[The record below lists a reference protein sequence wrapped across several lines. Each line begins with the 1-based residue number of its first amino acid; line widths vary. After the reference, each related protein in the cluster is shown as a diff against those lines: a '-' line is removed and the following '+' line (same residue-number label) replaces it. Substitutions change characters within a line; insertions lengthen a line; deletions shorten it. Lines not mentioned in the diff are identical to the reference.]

1 MEKLSKEYTYKI
13 LQCAYNVHTEL
24 GPGLLES
31 IYEEALVYELQ
42 SNGFEVKR
50 QMPVKVRYKEIVLP
64 IEFRI
69 DIMVDDCVVIE
80 LKSVSEVLPIH
91 KKQLMT
97 YLRLT
102 NKKLG
107 YVINF
112 NEISLRDG
120 IERIISDI
128 W

>member
-1 MEKLSKEYTYKI
+1 MVKLSKEYTYKI

-69 DIMVDDCVVIE
+69 DIMVDDCVIIE

>member
-1 MEKLSKEYTYKI
+1 
-13 LQCAYNVHTEL
+13 
-24 GPGLLES
+24 
-31 IYEEALVYELQ
+31 
-42 SNGFEVKR
+42 
-50 QMPVKVRYKEIVLP
+50 MPVKVRYKEIVLP

>member
-13 LQCAYNVHTEL
+13 LQCAYNVHSEL

-31 IYEEALVYELQ
+31 IYEEALTHELQ
-42 SNGFEVKR
+42 SSGFEVKR
-50 QMPVKVRYKEIVLP
+50 QLPVKVRYKEKLLP

-69 DIMVDDCVVIE
+69 DFMVDDCVILE
-80 LKSVSEVLPIH
+80 LKSVSELLPIH

-102 NKKLG
+102 NKQLG

-112 NEISLRDG
+112 NEVSLRDG
-120 IERIISDI
+120 IERIII
-128 W
+128 GTK